1 MFRTRKETRCNAMH
15 VSCKKDADAD
25 GQTRN
30 AMSLMRSMT
39 HHRSLTTLKE
49 RCRPADIS
57 KLLENVVYHHLVT
70 HGYDV
75 TVGVLGDKEIDF
87 ERSWRGL
94 FTQDGG
100 RTTPPPCL
108 PSACHK
114 NTVKAGHENT
124 VNMDAIR
131 SARLP
136 VLRHCSHPLSSTNRL
151 SWSIKGIRVR
161 VATKCTQK
169 CRSKCRERETH
180 NAKGIHPR
188 RQRVQEAPPPTDL
201 VSVEANVEGA

>member
-1 MFRTRKETRCNAMH
+1 VCRLRRRLSVRGSTLAPTLSAEADPPGGKPVLKRLHLLDPLTRFLTDLDYR
-15 VSCKKDADAD
+15 ADSSIEN
-25 GQTRN
+25 TP
-30 AMSLMRSMT
+30 L
-39 HHRSLTTLKE
+39 
-49 RCRPADIS
+49 I
-57 KLLENVVYHHLVT
+57 LEAR
-70 HGYDV
+70 
-75 TVGVLGDKEIDF
+75 F
-87 ERSWRGL
+87 L

-100 RTTPPPCL
+100 RKSPTPCI
-108 PSACHK
+108 SVAYHN

-131 SARLP
+131 STRLP

-169 CRSKCRERETH
+169 CRSKCRDRETH